1 MKVFTDAVP
10 FNNFQSVTSIMKT
23 GKGERPP
30 RPTDPTLPNDVWELM
45 QDCWQQD
52 PQSRPEMRVVLQSL
66 APSLLRCLHQS
77 TKSLPEFQV
86 ALNQL
91 YDSTEYKGCINQLRG
106 AESERFVNLLDAVR
120 NLFKS
125 FDYDT
130 GCDFSLYRCCVL
142 RD

>member
-1 MKVFTDAVP
+1 MKVFTDVVP
-10 FNNFQSVTSIMKT
+10 FNNFLSVTSIVKI

-66 APSLLRCLHQS
+66 TPSLLRCLHQS

-86 ALNQL
+86 ALSQF
-91 YDSTEYKGCINQLRG
+91 YDSTERKSCISR
-106 AESERFVNLLDAVR
+106 
-120 NLFKS
+120 
-125 FDYDT
+125 
-130 GCDFSLYRCCVL
+130 L
-142 RD
+142 RDGELKDFVDFLDDVRQPFAHFRA